1 MGGWWFN
8 PFYPGWQDGET
19 VSIFLDLPKI
29 FCNKSLTICPHWC
42 QNIRGHTCQQRFA
55 LGVERGGGRCI
66 WQIYNWTKIYIYP
79 TFLRAKKSGREIW
92 FWRFDEN
99 LWWREDKCKICSD
112 LHGRKHHPT
121 TSPLYDQ
128 KKSGFQNWK
137 RKDPGVTLDNDCNN
151 LR

>member
-55 LGVERGGGRCI
+55 LGVERCGGRCI
-66 WQIYNWTKIYIYP
+66 WQIYNWTKIYIYS
-79 TFLRAKKSGREIW
+79 TFPKAKKSAREIW

-99 LWWREDKCKICSD
+99 LWWREMQNLFRSARTKTPSD
-112 LHGRKHHPT
+112 HFT
-121 TSPLYDQ
+121 TLWSKEIWISKL
-128 KKSGFQNWK
+128 KKK
-137 RKDPGVTLDNDCNN
+137 RSRRNT
-151 LR
+151 R

>member
-55 LGVERGGGRCI
+55 LEVEGGASGKSIIEQRYTFTPHFRELKNL
-66 WQIYNWTKIYIYP
+66 QEKYDFEDLMKI
-79 TFLRAKKSGREIW
+79 SGG
-92 FWRFDEN
+92 
-99 LWWREDKCKICSD
+99 DKCKICSD

-121 TSPLYDQ
+121 TSPLSDQ